1 MVNSSLSWRCCL
13 ETSFGGRFLLLI
25 IDHPDSSLRSPLY
38 ILTLLKHIIT
48 AGFTHEM
55 YTHLFNSRDGWA
67 ICLQLLVEL
76 EGRSRAAQPCE
87 SAGLQKSDAVEL
99 LPSFSGSFDSSHCG
113 IFGANFPKPL
123 AGAVDSW

>member
-1 MVNSSLSWRCCL
+1 MKCTPICSIHGMDGLSAF
-13 ETSFGGRFLLLI
+13 S
-25 IDHPDSSLRSPLY
+25 
-38 ILTLLKHIIT
+38 
-48 AGFTHEM
+48 
-55 YTHLFNSRDGWA
+55 
-67 ICLQLLVEL
+67 LVES